1 MMKLLQQWKIIKV
14 YSILQPCLH
23 VIKNKGIDHTVVM
36 VFHANPFGT
45 VRGKPIERITVKLKF
60 LHQWRIPIIEKSE
73 PNLTSLLQPS
83 KDRLRYQ
90 PFSKR
95 IKNIRV
101 HLKRTPLKWRRHS
114 SKISMCPPI
123 VFGQRSR
130 AWSSSKPTIWRQD
143 SISSTASWSEDM
155 TCTKSLK
162 RPVRRRAWICMHE
175 SQITVASTY
184 KSHTN
189 PSFQTTGRPWSQFD
203 GIYAET
209 QPGPKMPRRTCQIL
223 LDKSI
228 YTDMNTQT
236 GSLQDWLWSW
246 PLELICAN
254 STWRMN
260 TSNDA
265 TGLNYISMYF

>member
-1 MMKLLQQWKIIKV
+1 M
-14 YSILQPCLH
+14 
-23 VIKNKGIDHTVVM
+23 
-36 VFHANPFGT
+36 
-45 VRGKPIERITVKLKF
+45 
-60 LHQWRIPIIEKSE
+60 
-73 PNLTSLLQPS
+73 
-83 KDRLRYQ
+83 RYQ

-95 IKNIRV
+95 IKHIRV
-101 HLKRTPLKWRRHS
+101 HLKRTPLKWRR
-114 SKISMCPPI
+114 KVGTCPPI
-123 VFGQRSR
+123 VFGQRSH

-155 TCTKSLK
+155 TCTKSLETQREKK
-162 RPVRRRAWICMHE
+162 RPVRRREWICMHE

-184 KSHTN
+184 KFHTN
-189 PSFQTTGRPWSQFD
+189 PSFQTKGRPWSQFN
-203 GIYAET
+203 GIHVET

-228 YTDMNTQT
+228 YTDMKTQT
-236 GSLQDWLWSW
+236 GSLQDLLWSW

-260 TSNDA
+260 ISNDA